1 MATETEKFA
10 KVVESGDNQVIG
22 EFIDWLGE
30 HGYWVSEYVKIEGF
44 RDEMLMPIRKSNASL
59 LADYFGIDLAQLDR
73 EKRDLLAKIQSGG
86 SG

>member
-1 MATETEKFA
+1 
-10 KVVESGDNQVIG
+10 
-22 EFIDWLGE
+22 
-30 HGYWVSEYVKIEGF
+30 
-44 RDEMLMPIRKSNASL
+44 MLMPIRKSNASL